1 MVMSVINTDTA
12 GFVSA
17 MLYLSSSSI
26 WLTGTTQ
33 QRNNTTTQQRNNTT
47 TQQRNNT
54 TTQQHNNATTQQR
67 NYKGNNLTECLNI
80 HTFIV

>member
-47 TQQRNNT
+47 TQQ
-54 TTQQHNNATTQQR
+54 HNNATTQQR